1 MNRNTLIII
10 IVAALALVAAACVCM
25 GAAGVIFFQLADD
38 PITDFL
44 DEAPAQLDDEPV
56 ETIPQ
61 QTQTPIEANI
71 DLGELFQPVWE
82 SRLLLQDNYVDQP
95 VQDNELGQ
103 GALSGLSEALAELGV
118 DVADADIP
126 EGAPSAAELA
136 DEAGTPGEARDAFAD
151 FWEAWRAVPY
161 LPYEDPSTVSFE
173 RLMQVSLRGMVGG
186 LGDAHTGYLDPFQ
199 LQQSDLSLA
208 GEYEGI
214 GAWVAPTS
222 DYLTIVAPMEGSPAE
237 AAGLLAG
244 DRVIAV
250 DGQDMTDIDGNVVI
264 SYILGPAGTDVTLTI
279 ERDDE
284 AEPFDVTITRAHIVV
299 ESVSGEMLE
308 GDIAYIQLQTF
319 GADTAGELRDVL
331 EDLLAED
338 PIGIILDLRNNG
350 GGYLNTAVQVVSEFI
365 EDGVALHE
373 EFGDGSVQTYDLQGN
388 GLATDIPLV
397 ILVNPGTASASEIVA
412 GAVQDYERGILVG
425 ETTFGKGSVQ
435 IGQNLSN
442 GQGAL
447 RITIARWLT
456 PDMRQIHGVGLEP
469 DVVIELT
476 EDDINAGLDPQL
488 DAAIQLILEQ

>member
-186 LGDAHTGYLDPFQ
+186 LGDAHTG
-199 LQQSDLSLA
+199 
-208 GEYEGI
+208 
-214 GAWVAPTS
+214 
-222 DYLTIVAPMEGSPAE
+222 
-237 AAGLLAG
+237 
-244 DRVIAV
+244 
-250 DGQDMTDIDGNVVI
+250 
-264 SYILGPAGTDVTLTI
+264 
-279 ERDDE
+279 
-284 AEPFDVTITRAHIVV
+284 
-299 ESVSGEMLE
+299 
-308 GDIAYIQLQTF
+308 
-319 GADTAGELRDVL
+319 
-331 EDLLAED
+331 
-338 PIGIILDLRNNG
+338 
-350 GGYLNTAVQVVSEFI
+350 
-365 EDGVALHE
+365 
-373 EFGDGSVQTYDLQGN
+373 
-388 GLATDIPLV
+388 
-397 ILVNPGTASASEIVA
+397 
-412 GAVQDYERGILVG
+412 
-425 ETTFGKGSVQ
+425 
-435 IGQNLSN
+435 
-442 GQGAL
+442 
-447 RITIARWLT
+447 
-456 PDMRQIHGVGLEP
+456 
-469 DVVIELT
+469 
-476 EDDINAGLDPQL
+476 
-488 DAAIQLILEQ
+488 